1 MGGIE
6 IRPATVAEFSTAVE
20 WAAGEGW
27 NPGLDDLGVFHRT
40 DPSGFIMGFEGGEP
54 VSSISVV
61 RYAGGFGFL
70 GFYIVRPDRRGTGV
84 GIATWNAGMAHLAG
98 CVIGLDGVVAQQE
111 NYRKSGFVL
120 AGRNIRH
127 AGVPK
132 RFDAAAEDF
141 ELSPVGKDDL
151 AALADF
157 DAAHFPVRRDAF
169 IRDWALP
176 GDASRRHAILAR
188 AGGEITGLGVI
199 RPCRSG
205 CKIGP
210 LFATDAAT
218 ARAIAG
224 NLIARTP
231 SGTEVALD
239 TPQDNPAAMTIAAE
253 LGLKPVFETV
263 RMYRGKAPRLPLE
276 RIFGITSFELG

>member
-1 MGGIE
+1 M
-6 IRPATVAEFSTAVE
+6 
-20 WAAGEGW
+20 
-27 NPGLDDLGVFHRT
+27 
-40 DPSGFIMGFEGGEP
+40 
-54 VSSISVV
+54 
-61 RYAGGFGFL
+61 
-70 GFYIVRPDRRGTGV
+70 
-84 GIATWNAGMAHLAG
+84 
-98 CVIGLDGVVAQQE
+98 
-111 NYRKSGFVL
+111 
-120 AGRNIRH
+120 
-127 AGVPK
+127 
-132 RFDAAAEDF
+132 
-141 ELSPVGKDDL
+141 
-151 AALADF
+151 
-157 DAAHFPVRRDAF
+157 RRDAF